1 MVPSKAVGSWKQFLF
16 TRPIRTLSNLIEHC
30 KQKAAIAKKKTE
42 RKKVVVVFK
51 TEKNS
56 IVNKRH

>member
-30 KQKAAIAKKKTE
+30 KQKAAIAKKKNRE
-42 RKKVVVVFK
+42 KKDSSSFQNRK
-51 TEKNS
+51 E
-56 IVNKRH
+56 